1 VKTLKVLAMNS
12 NQIEFIECRID
23 DIATIHNSKR
33 IPLNS
38 REREKKNG
46 PYPYYGASGV
56 VDYLDNYIFDGEY
69 VLISEDGENLR
80 SRNTPIAFKATGKF
94 WVNNHAHIVQG
105 KEEFINDFI
114 IYYFSNLELNPF
126 VTGAV
131 QPKLN
136 KENLLSIPIFIP
148 KNKNDRIKTIE
159 ILKSL
164 DHKIELNQQINK
176 PLEEIATA
184 IFKEWFVDFNFPN
197 SIGKFQETEIGK
209 IPVGWKK
216 GSIEDLLFHSKDSV
230 NPLKQVDVNFIHY
243 SIPAYDEGNNPSIEK
258 GSTILSNKYQVKSNS
273 ILVSKLNPRF
283 PRTWAIGEIEEERSI
298 CSTEFQVL
306 VPRKPFYYSYCLW
319 LFAQTFVIDKMKGNA
334 SGTSGSHQRVRPQ
347 DILDIEIALPTDEV
361 LKLHHVTVS
370 AISKQIDFNKK
381 ENQTLI
387 NLRDTLL
394 PKLMKGEIEV

>member
-1 VKTLKVLAMNS
+1 MNS

-176 PLEEIATA
+176 TLEEIATA

>member
-1 VKTLKVLAMNS
+1 
-12 NQIEFIECRID
+12 
-23 DIATIHNSKR
+23 
-33 IPLNS
+33 
-38 REREKKNG
+38 
-46 PYPYYGASGV
+46 
-56 VDYLDNYIFDGEY
+56 LDNYIFDGEY

-176 PLEEIATA
+176 TLEEIATA